1 MKKET
6 EEAIKV
12 LIEKATTGD
21 VKSGE
26 ALQFSQA
33 ALNLAHAVSTFNNS
47 DKNK

>member
-1 MKKET
+1 MKDAT
-6 EEAIKV
+6 EKAIKL
-12 LIEKATTGD
+12 LIEKSTKSE

-33 ALNLAHAVSTFNNS
+33 ALNLAHALSTFNNS